1 MIDILLINP
10 NTTVA
15 TTEMMVGI
23 ATSVAPDEFNVRG
36 ATAARGAPMI
46 VSERQLMASAG
57 EVVEIGR
64 REAARVGGI
73 IVGAFG
79 DPGLDILRREIA
91 IPVVG
96 LCEAAMLEAAVARR
110 RFGVATTTPGLA
122 ALINAKPAELG
133 LRRSLH
139 GNSFN
144 AGRSLITD
152 TRFRPPEFS
161 ARRGRSKVHRTG
173 RSGSRDH
180 RRRTACSSGLSL
192 GTSLRHTDHRANS
205 SRASLA
211 GRTSEDHRFRWHA
224 GAMKS
229 LNVSAISGGRKR

>member
-133 LRRSLH
+133 LGDLY
-139 GNSFN
+139 
-144 AGRSLITD
+144 
-152 TRFRPPEFS
+152 
-161 ARRGRSKVHRTG
+161 TG
-173 RSGSRDH
+173 IRLTPDDP
-180 RRRTACSSGLSL
+180 LSL
-192 GTSLRHTDHRANS
+192 T
-205 SRASLA
+205 
-211 GRTSEDHRFRWHA
+211 RTQTA
-224 GAMKS
+224 
-229 LNVSAISGGRKR
+229 